1 MNSFSN
7 ARIWG
12 LVLLISG
19 FALAPMGA
27 ALAQTSNPAN
37 AALLGAAQGQVPGQN
52 QGTAGMTGMAAPGAA
67 QPGFQQPG
75 LQAPGI
81 LPRPDFGAQDAQ
93 RNTLSALRAPKLQ
106 QPSQFQKFVQESTG
120 KLFPVFG
127 ASLFENPMAYV
138 ADTAAPAPAEYVL
151 GPGDEVRIQIWG
163 TVDFAGNQTLDRN
176 GQINLPKI
184 GAVTLGGVQVKDLE
198 AVLKKQVGT
207 VFNNVNVN
215 AALGKLRGITVYVV
229 GQANQPG
236 TYNLNSLSTLV
247 NAVFASGGPNTNG
260 SMRQIELK
268 RGGRTI
274 TTLDLYDFISKGDKS
289 KDAALQPG
297 DVIMIPPAGP
307 RMALVG
313 ATDHGAI
320 YELKSG
326 AKVKDVLALG
336 GGLSAL
342 ATQQKALLERIN
354 TQTTAAQQAPR
365 QVQNLVLNQQGLE
378 QSLQDGDVL
387 TLLPISSAF
396 ANAITLQGTVAQ
408 PLRYPWAANMRVSDL
423 IPDRE
428 ALITPD
434 YYKRKNKLVQT
445 LELKDGK
452 DGLMQEAGKLK
463 DTKEAGASVVSRI
476 NSMVDQINWD
486 YAVVERLNTK
496 DLRVEIIPFNL
507 GKAVLQKDPAHN
519 LVLQPGDVVTIL
531 SSTDVKLPAER
542 KTRLVRI
549 EGEVAAPGVYQVK
562 AGETLPQLL
571 QRVGGLTPQ
580 AYVYGTEFTRESVRK
595 QQQEN
600 LDQVIRRLETQGQSA
615 SATLAANLTG
625 DRVAQAAT
633 LQQQQQQRMQS
644 QIASLRALKS
654 KGRVSLELDANKPE
668 LPSLPLE
675 DGDTILIP
683 TLPAFVAAAGSV
695 NNDNVFIFRQ
705 GKTVADVLLAA
716 GLNEDSEPN
725 QAFVLRADGSI
736 FSRRTAGWLSR
747 FEGTKLMPGDTVV
760 VPSKVDRESGYNTLI
775 RGLRDWT
782 QIFSNLGIGA
792 AAIRTLRN

>member
-1 MNSFSN
+1 
-7 ARIWG
+7 
-12 LVLLISG
+12 
-19 FALAPMGA
+19 MG
-27 ALAQTSNPAN
+27 
-37 AALLGAAQGQVPGQN
+37 
-52 QGTAGMTGMAAPGAA
+52 GTLAAPSMASPTAA
-67 QPGFQQPG
+67 
-75 LQAPGI
+75 
-81 LPRPDFGAQDAQ
+81 PRADFGAIDAQ
-93 RNTLSALRAPKLQ
+93 RGNLSPLRAAKAQ
-106 QPSQFQKFVQESTG
+106 APSQFQRFVLEGTG
-120 KLFPVFG
+120 VLLPHFG
-127 ASLFENPMAYV
+127 ASLFENPATYA
-138 ADTAAPAPAEYVL
+138 ADSAAPAPSEYVL

-184 GAVTLGGVQVKDLE
+184 GAINLSGVQVKDLE

-207 VFNNVNVN
+207 VFNNVSLN
-215 AALGKLRGITVYVV
+215 ASLGKLRGITVYVV

-247 NAVFASGGPNTNG
+247 NALFASGGPNVNG
-260 SMRQIELK
+260 SMRNIELK
-268 RGGRTI
+268 RGGKTI
-274 TTLDLYDFISKGDKS
+274 TTLDLYDFIVKGDKS
-289 KDAALQPG
+289 KDASLQPG

-313 ATDHGAI
+313 ATDHAAI
-320 YELKSG
+320 YELKAG
-326 AKVKDVLALG
+326 ALVKDVLALG
-336 GGLSAL
+336 GGLSSL
-342 ATQQKALLERIN
+342 ASQQKALLERIN
-354 TQTTAAQQAPR
+354 PQDPQAPR
-365 QVQNLVLNQQGLE
+365 QVQNLMLNAQGLD
-378 QSLQDGDVL
+378 QRLQDGDLV
-387 TLLPISSAF
+387 TLLPISPAF
-396 ANAITLQGTVAQ
+396 ANAVTLQGTVAQ
-408 PLRYPWAANMRVSDL
+408 SVRHPWVGNMRVSDL
-423 IPDRE
+423 IPE
-428 ALITPD
+428 PAALISPD
-434 YYKRKNKLVQT
+434 YYLRKNKLVIV
-445 LELKDGK
+445 LDAKG
-452 DGLMQEAGKLK
+452 AGRNVN
-463 DTKEAGASVVSRI
+463 ARI
-476 NSMVDQINWD
+476 NSMVDAINWD
-486 YAVVERLNTK
+486 YALIERLDKNQLQTQ
-496 DLRVEIIPFNL
+496 LIPFNL
-507 GKAVLQKDPAHN
+507 RKAVLQKDQAHN
-519 LVLQPGDVVTIL
+519 LVLQAGDVITIL
-531 SSTDVKLPAER
+531 SSTDVQLPLDR
-542 KTRLVRI
+542 KTSLVRI
-549 EGEVAAPGVYQVK
+549 EGEVSAPGVYQVLP
-562 AGETLPQLL
+562 GETLTQLL
-571 QRVGGLTPQ
+571 KRVGGLTAQ

-615 SATLAANLTG
+615 GATLAANLTG

-633 LQQQQQQRMQS
+633 LQQQQQQRMQA

-654 KGRVSLELDANKPE
+654 KGRVSLEMDANKPE

-747 FEGTKLMPGDTVV
+747 FEGAKLMPGDTVV
-760 VPSKVDRESGYNTLI
+760 VPSKVDRESGYNTLM